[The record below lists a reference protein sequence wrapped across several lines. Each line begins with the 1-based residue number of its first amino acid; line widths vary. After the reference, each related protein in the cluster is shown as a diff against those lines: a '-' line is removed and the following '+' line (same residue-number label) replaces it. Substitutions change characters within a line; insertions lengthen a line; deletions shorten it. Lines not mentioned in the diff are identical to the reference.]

1 MRHRRPLALVKRNAG
16 THDVRGHL
24 GVGPC
29 VVVKQAEGVRQKQVS
44 QFVLDPTKQT
54 PIEPLAVEREVDV
67 GALLGGALGPRPEKH
82 SLPDL
87 GKMRQHV
94 LNHAAKSMT
103 PFRFA
108 AVRVRPEA
116 ADPR

>member
-1 MRHRRPLALVKRNAG
+1 MRRRRLLAPVKRHSYPSNM
-16 THDVRGHL
+16 RGHL
-24 GVGPC
+24 DIGPC